1 MEVLVSPTASTA
13 AADGVS
19 IAVPTVVAEA
29 NLRVRLKVDDM
40 IPLYLPALCTFK
52 SHYNYHAYL
61 HCKINGDE
69 KDNDIRVQF
78 ICDEFCAL
86 RTTVR
91 VSNGCAVPCCYILIY
106 TTVFTTY
113 DFDRKGVLWNSCS
126 PLTSDLKDQ

>member
-19 IAVPTVVAEA
+19 IAISTVVAEA

-40 IPLYLPALCTFK
+40 ITLYLPALCTFK

-69 KDNDIRVQF
+69 KDNDIQIV
-78 ICDEFCAL
+78 CDDELCAL
-86 RTTVR
+86 RST
-91 VSNGCAVPCCYILIY
+91 SFEWLCC
-106 TTVFTTY
+106 
-113 DFDRKGVLWNSCS
+113 
-126 PLTSDLKDQ
+126 PLLLYLDLHYRFYHI